1 MAKMSRRS
9 AVKNIVGAAA
19 ATVAAGT
26 TAALASETGEEK
38 KTEGEAAPD
47 PRAITVSDIAASD
60 KIAGRDQNGTGT
72 STEAEKKQMVA
83 TLTRTRK
90 GLEALRASPLADGMA
105 PAAHFDARV
114 PGVPYPMGGKSKV
127 TVSRASL
134 PHYNGDVETLAFMSA
149 TDLGRLLHAQK
160 VTSTELT
167 QMYLRRLKKFG
178 PRLLCVVSLCEE
190 IALSQAARADSEIER
205 GKIRGPLHG
214 VPYAVKDLLAARG
227 TRTTFGAKP
236 YEDQRWDYDST
247 VVARLEDAGCVL
259 MGKLSMGE
267 LAMDDVWFGGKTRNP
282 WKPDTGSSGSS
293 AGSGSATAAGLVG
306 FSIGTETLGSI
317 VSPCVRCGTTGLR
330 PTFGRVSRH
339 GAMPLS
345 WTMDK
350 IGPMTRSVEDAAL
363 VFAAIHGP
371 DGHDLTV
378 HSGIPFLWEPA
389 SKLSKL
395 RVGVD
400 QAVLDELEKS
410 KDDGP
415 GTRTQARRDALATLD
430 KLGVKPVPVHL
441 PPNNPAYDAIAG
453 LTINAEGAASFAQ
466 LTQSG
471 GLRELARQEDWNW
484 PNALRAGATI
494 PAAEYVQALRIRA
507 HLQRE
512 MAQVVKDVDVYVTF
526 PFVGSSLTYTNLTGH
541 PTVVT
546 RCGMVKEKEDVPL
559 PVMVEFTGNLFRE
572 DAALRLAYAYE
583 RATDWHKHWPDT
595 ESLPTAPPPLEK

>member
-1 MAKMSRRS
+1 MSRRT

-26 TAALASETGEEK
+26 TAAAAELGEEK
-38 KTEGEAAPD
+38 EAAPD
-47 PRAITVSDIAASD
+47 ARAITVADIAASD
-60 KIAGRDQNGTGT
+60 KIAGRDQNGPGT
-72 STEAEKKQMVA
+72 STDAEKKQMIA

-90 GLEALRASPLADGMA
+90 GLEALRTSPLADGMA

-114 PGVPYPMGGKSKV
+114 PGVPIPTGGKSRV
-127 TVSRASL
+127 TVSRAAL
-134 PHYNGDVETLAFMSA
+134 PAYNGDVETLAFLSA
-149 TDLGRLLHAQK
+149 TDLGRLLQAQK

-236 YEDQRWDYDST
+236 YENQHWDYDST
-247 VVARLEDAGCVL
+247 IVARLEDAGCVL
-259 MGKLSMGE
+259 LGKLSMGE
-267 LAMDDVWFGGKTRNP
+267 LAMDDVWFGGTTRNP
-282 WKPDTGSSGSS
+282 WKPTTGSSGSS

-363 VFAAIHGP
+363 VFSIIHGP
-371 DGHDLTV
+371 DNHDLTV
-378 HSGIPFLWEPA
+378 HGGIPFSWEPA

-395 RVGVD
+395 RVGID
-400 QAVLDELEKS
+400 QAVLDDLEKN
-410 KDDGP
+410 KNEGP
-415 GTRTQARRDALATLD
+415 ETRTQARRDVLTTLE
-430 KLGVKPVPVHL
+430 KLGVKPTPVHL
-441 PPNNPAYDAIAG
+441 PPTNPAYDAIAG
-453 LTINAEGAASFAQ
+453 LTITAEGAASFAR
-466 LTQSG
+466 LSESG

-484 PNALRAGATI
+484 PNALRAGATV
-494 PAAEYVQALRIRA
+494 PAAEYLQALRVRA

-512 MAQVVKDVDVYVTF
+512 MAQAVKDVDVYVTF

-541 PTVVT
+541 PTVIT

-583 RATDWHKHWPDT
+583 RATKWHKQWPDT
-595 ESLPTAPPPLEK
+595 ESLPSEPPPLEKSK